1 MVLRDALR
9 VTPQQIDP
17 LSWIARPLV
26 SLSFAVFSLVYGLGA
41 TLLTWSDSSLP
52 WLDLLAVALITSAC
66 LLVQYSTGPMKPAI
80 GPVRASIVLLL
91 AATGL
96 VASMM
101 AAAASTSAVQLW
113 WAPVGLG
120 LVIATCAPH
129 STVIQVMVYGFIL
142 CVLTGFAAWFAF
154 VGRDDPWTGLATVA
168 IAISSVAVATIA
180 AAVFCFQITSGTQRL
195 LARAGVPVEA
205 DEESRTRA
213 ARAAELSTLARLGSR
228 VAPFL
233 GKIADTGE
241 VTAADRAL
249 AGQLARRLRSEL
261 VSQANTSW
269 LDSLADGGRI
279 YIVDPDH
286 RADSLNAAQ
295 RAAIRGLV
303 LAVIRDPVT
312 DTGSLFIELRGQED
326 GSTAVAL
333 SLDIDLPEGRRVMM
347 LAPYYLA
354 LKTTVPEISWDPVQ
368 DQLRFRVPPGRR
380 W

>member
-1 MVLRDALR
+1 MLRDSLR

-26 SLSFAVFSLVYGLGA
+26 SLAFAVLAFVYGLSA
-41 TLLTWSDSSLP
+41 TVLGWSRSQQP
-52 WLDLLAVALITSAC
+52 WLDFLAVVLVTGAC
-66 LLVQYSTGPMKPAI
+66 LFVQFSTGPLKPPF
-80 GPVRASIVLLL
+80 GPARAWVALLIT
-91 AATGL
+91 AVGL
-96 VASMM
+96 FASTI
-101 AAAASTSAVQLW
+101 AAAGSPVPVQLW
-113 WAPVGLG
+113 WAPVGIG

-129 STVIQVMVYGFIL
+129 STVIQVGIYGFIL
-142 CVLTGFAAWFAF
+142 SVLTGFATWYAF
-154 VGRDDPWTGLATVA
+154 VGRDDPWTGLASIV
-168 IAISSVAVATIA
+168 IATSSVIVATIA
-180 AAVFCFQITSGTQRL
+180 SAVFCFQIARKTQRL
-195 LARAGVPVEA
+195 LARAGVPLEA
-205 DEESRTRA
+205 DEAARTKA

-233 GKIADTGE
+233 EKIADVGE
-241 VTAADRAL
+241 VTSADRAL
-249 AGQLARRLRSEL
+249 AGQLARRLRSDL
-261 VSQANTSW
+261 VSQANSSW
-269 LDSLADGGRI
+269 LDSLAVSGRL

-295 RAAIRGLV
+295 RAAVRGLV
-303 LAVIRDPVT
+303 LAVMRDPVT

-368 DQLRFRVPPGRR
+368 DLLRFRVPPGDR

>member
-1 MVLRDALR
+1 MPRDALR
-9 VTPQQIDP
+9 VSPQQIDP
-17 LSWIARPLV
+17 LSWIARPMV
-26 SLSFAVFSLVYGLGA
+26 SLAFAVLAFVYGTAA
-41 TLLTWSDSSLP
+41 TAMTWSSSARP
-52 WLDLLAVALITSAC
+52 WLDLLAVVCITAAC
-66 LLVQYSTGPMKPAI
+66 LLVQFSTGPLKPPF
-80 GPVRASIVLLL
+80 GPARASVVLLL
-91 AATGL
+91 AAVGL
-96 VASMM
+96 VASTM
-101 AAAASTSAVQLW
+101 AAVASSTEVQLW
-113 WAPVGLG
+113 WVPVGLG

-129 STVIQVMVYGFIL
+129 STVIEVTLYGLIL
-142 CVLTGFAAWFAF
+142 SVLTGFATWFAY
-154 VGRDDPWTGLATVA
+154 VGRDDPWTGLATIV
-168 IAISSVAVATIA
+168 IAVSSVGVATIA
-180 AAVFCFQITSGTQRL
+180 SAVFCFQIASKTQRL

-205 DEESRTRA
+205 DEAARTEA

-233 GKIADTGE
+233 EKVADAGE

-249 AGQLARRLRSEL
+249 AGQLARRLRSDL
-261 VSQANTSW
+261 VSQANSSW
-269 LDSLADGGRI
+269 LDSLAVGGRI

-303 LAVIRDPVT
+303 LAVMRDPVT

-368 DQLRFRVPPGRR
+368 DLLRFRVPPGER